1 MSPCC
6 PGYHQPWK
14 AIHSI
19 SPKDDGDD
27 HGDEGDDGDEEEVDG
42 GKDLKKLFSAY
53 RGTPLQGKKYLR
65 SGIIQV
71 IVPRFVIL
79 SLQMHVFVCMYGGW
93 RMVVVGWWVVMVVIW
108 TML

>member
-27 HGDEGDDGDEEEVDG
+27 HGDKGDDGDEEEVDG

-53 RGTPLQGKKYLR
+53 IGEHLCKEKNIYVQA
-65 SGIIQV
+65 
-71 IVPRFVIL
+71 L
-79 SLQMHVFVCMYGGW
+79 SK
-93 RMVVVGWWVVMVVIW
+93 
-108 TML
+108 